1 MDVAR
6 HTPLSSK
13 HDARGDRRGLTVA
26 QFATAG
32 VIPIVV
38 AEAADTRVGGGNAE
52 DGEAAGWGDF
62 EAQAESA
69 TAMTSSGT
77 TRIMARN
84 LRR

>member
-6 HTPLSSK
+6 HTPSAWK
-13 HDARGDRRGLTVA
+13 HNARGDRRGLTAA
-26 QFATAG
+26 QFAAAG
-32 VIPIVV
+32 VIPIVL
-38 AEAADTRVGGGNAE
+38 AEAADTRVRGGNAE

-69 TAMTSSGT
+69 MAMTSSGT